1 MTARAVVAYAL
12 LLAVAAG
19 LFLLVRQQG
28 ERLSPPAGAVSGAA
42 ASVGQNPSGEKKVEV
57 LFHVLV
63 TLTAVIIA
71 GQALAWLLRPLGQA
85 PVICEVIAGIMLGP
99 SLLGRLSPGAMQW
112 FIPDRAADPDRL
124 VETALKVI
132 AQLGIVLYMFLIGLE
147 LNPRKLGGRLHAAVA
162 ISHASIVAPFLL
174 GSGAA
179 LWLFPRFAPAG
190 TSFTGFALFLGA
202 AMSITAFPM
211 LARILKDR
219 GLSGTELGVIAVS
232 CAAIDDVTAWCLLA
246 LAIGVVRS
254 QVAGALLVS
263 AWSALF
269 MLAMFVVV
277 RPLMQRCMRWLDER
291 HAGTDSSPSAFGGA
305 GLLVAAL
312 AAAACTEA
320 IGINAVFGGFLLGV
334 VIPHDS
340 RVAIDWSRRL
350 HPVVN
355 TLLLPAFFAV
365 TGMNTQIQLI
375 AGWEAWLTC
384 LAIIAIAT
392 AGKYGGTVGAAR
404 IAGLDWPSSHALGVL
419 MNTRGLMELI
429 VLNVGLQLGVIEPRL
444 YAMMV
449 LMALATT
456 MVAAP
461 LLQWILPPGTPAAE
475 A

>member
-1 MTARAVVAYAL
+1 MNGRALAGYAL
-12 LLAVAAG
+12 LLAAAAG
-19 LFLLVRQQG
+19 LFLAVRERG
-28 ERLSPPAGAVSGAA
+28 ERLPHASAAVADGGGRPAQQHG
-42 ASVGQNPSGEKKVEV
+42 KVEV
-57 LFHVLV
+57 LLHVLV
-63 TLTAVIIA
+63 TLTAVIVA
-71 GQALAWLLRPLGQA
+71 GQAFTRLLRPLGQA
-85 PVICEVIAGIMLGP
+85 PVICEVIAGIALGP
-99 SLLGRLSPGAMQW
+99 SLLGRLWPPAMEW
-112 FIPDRAADPDRL
+112 FIPDRVADPERL
-124 VETALKVI
+124 VETALKAI
-132 AQLGIVLYMFLIGLE
+132 AQLGIVLYMFLIGME

-162 ISHASIVAPFLL
+162 ISHASILAPFLL
-174 GSGAA
+174 GCGAA

-190 TSFTGFALFLGA
+190 VSFTGFALFLGA

-219 GLSGTELGVIAVS
+219 GLGNTELGAIAVS
-232 CAAIDDVTAWCLLA
+232 CAAVDDVTAWCLLA
-246 LAIGVVRS
+246 AAIGVVRS
-254 QVAGALLVS
+254 QVAGAVMVS
-263 AWSALF
+263 VLSAAFMIAMLF
-269 MLAMFVVV
+269 VV
-277 RPLMQRCMRWLDER
+277 RPLAERCVRWLDGR
-291 HAGTDSSPSAFGGA
+291 CTGPDSAASAVGGA
-305 GLLVAAL
+305 GLLAAAL
-312 AAAACTEA
+312 ASAACTEA

-334 VIPHDS
+334 AIPHDS
-340 RVAIDWSRRL
+340 RIANEWSRRL

-384 LAIIAIAT
+384 LAIIGIAT
-392 AGKYGGTVGAAR
+392 AGKYGGTVAAAR
-404 IAGLDWPSSHALGVL
+404 VAGIDWRSSHALGVL

-461 LLQWILPPGTPAAE
+461 LLQWILPPGAAAAE